1 MRTSLTIGASRA
13 AAADVAAAI
22 VAGDAIVAGA
32 AAMIVAAVSDAWEMA
47 ARTNLAR
54 EKAAAD
60 AADDDPPAVPSETCP
75 GHPSLPKK
83 METVTTAAAAA
94 AAAAAPVPGA
104 APVAGA
110 AAIVAGAAAMTIV
123 AVFALEMAAR
133 TNLARNLAAAG
144 AAGAAAG
151 DPPAVSRETWA
162 EHPALRNETAATTAD
177 DVAADTA
184 DVLAVFAAPAGK
196 YSND

>member
-13 AAADVAAAI
+13 VAADVAAAI

-60 AADDDPPAVPSETCP
+60 AADDDPPDVPSETCP
-75 GHPSLPKK
+75 GHPALPNE

-94 AAAAAPVPGA
+94 AAPVYGAVHVPGA
-104 APVAGA
+104 E
-110 AAIVAGAAAMTIV
+110 AIVVGAAAMTIV

-133 TNLARNLAAAG
+133 MNLARNLAAAG
-144 AAGAAAG
+144 AAAAAAV
-151 DPPAVSRETWA
+151 DPPAVSSETWA

-177 DVAADTA
+177 VVAADTA
-184 DVLAVFAAPAGK
+184 DALAVFAAPTGK